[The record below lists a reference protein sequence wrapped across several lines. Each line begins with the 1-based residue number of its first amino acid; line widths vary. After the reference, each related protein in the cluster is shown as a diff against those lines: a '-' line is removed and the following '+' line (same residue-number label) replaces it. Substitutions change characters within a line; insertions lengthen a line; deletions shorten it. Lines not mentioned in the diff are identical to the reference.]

1 MACGNCANCGDS
13 SKGASQRSLVAYIQP
28 CGAGPEKDSLNA
40 MVDGNYQSAIK
51 VTGGQRQIRG
61 SRTAKRKRTSS
72 GSSQLCYYT
81 ESSPGE
87 NTLSLEFSSCGC
99 GGYSPEELSAEGTF
113 DLYQLQACCGTADMT
128 GGWSKMHVYRCI
140 SFNSISFNDET
151 SFDPDDDNDLTLSFD
166 ANYVED
172 YYVYPMTIGE
182 IVGTTGIDSGDRID
196 SMVFPGSIKG
206 CKSSCKDDCAGY
218 WYALTNE
225 GRVIY
230 RNGSGSAI
238 TSALI
243 PAFVTTSNARIGMIG
258 SKLYAV
264 TLNGYYS
271 TTVDSAGNPG
281 TWVFTSVAGLTP
293 DGVFSTGEEIVIHG
307 VGGIWKIDENGVV
320 TRPLTLATGGI
331 NGYDECGALTAAV
344 SSTGKVY
351 IGSTCSSLAETAVQ
365 PSTANTLDVAIQ
377 PGGNVWVATAT
388 GLLRYTSDNG
398 ATWTTVSLP
407 ENPAQIQG
415 IEWADAGVGYIVT
428 DSPRAIYSTE
438 DGGNTWTKSGSGGR
452 FSLPAGLVL
461 PLSVNVPC
469 CTSKSKTVNSV
480 FVTGISSG
488 AFVTNFG
495 GIWQGTIASC
505 A

>member
-1 MACGNCANCGDS
+1 MACGNCANCGDN

-28 CGAGPEKDSLNA
+28 CGAGPEKDALNA

-87 NTLSLEFSSCGC
+87 NTLSLEFSSCDC

-113 DLYQLQACCGTADMT
+113 DLYQLQACCGTADMG

-172 YYVYPMTIGE
+172 YYLYPLATSE
-182 IVGTTGIDSGDRID
+182 IVAPSGVDSGSRIHG
-196 SMVFPGSIKG
+196 MVFRGASKG

-218 WYALTNE
+218 WYAITNE

-230 RNGSGSAI
+230 RKGSSNPILISSIPGYTA
-238 TSALI
+238 TSDEK
-243 PAFVTTSNARIGMIG
+243 IGMIG
-258 SKLYAV
+258 DNLYV
-264 TLNGYYS
+264 VVPGGYYS
-271 TTVDSAGNPG
+271 TTVDSDGDPG
-281 TWVFTSVAGLTP
+281 TWTFTTVAGLTA
-293 DGVFSTGEEIVIHG
+293 DGVYSTDDSIVIYG
-307 VGGIWKIDENGVV
+307 IGGIWEVFDNGTI
-320 TRPLTLATGGI
+320 TRPLVLVAPVRS
-331 NGYDECGALTAAV
+331 NGYDECGSLSASA
-344 SSTGKVY
+344 SSVGKVY
-351 IGSTCSSLAETAVQ
+351 IGSTCSSMSETPVQ
-365 PSTANTLDVAIQ
+365 PTAASINDVAIQ
-377 PGGNVWVATAT
+377 PGGNVWIGTAT
-388 GLLRYTSDNG
+388 GVLQYTSDGGSN
-398 ATWTTVSLP
+398 WTTVSLP
-407 ENPAQIQG
+407 GNPAEIRD
-415 IEWADAGVGYIVT
+415 IHWVDSGVGFVT
-428 DSPRAIYSTE
+428 TVTPAAIYSTE
-438 DGGNTWTKSGSGGR
+438 DGGNTWSRAVSSGSR
-452 FSLPAGLVL
+452 VSSLPGLSYPIGVYT
-461 PLSVNVPC
+461 PC
-469 CTSKSKTVNSV
+469 CTSKSKAMNSL
-480 FVTGISSG
+480 FVVGITTGS
-488 AFVTNFG
+488 VG

>member
-1 MACGNCANCGDS
+1 MACGNCANCGDN

-28 CGAGPEKDSLNA
+28 CGAGPEKDALNA

-113 DLYQLQACCGTADMT
+113 DLYQLQACCGTADMG

-172 YYVYPMTIGE
+172 YYLYPLATSE
-182 IVGTTGIDSGDRID
+182 IVAPSGVDSGFRIG
-196 SMVFPGSIKG
+196 SMVFRGASKG

-218 WYALTNE
+218 WYAITNE

-230 RNGSGSAI
+230 RKGSSNPILISSIPGYTA
-238 TSALI
+238 TSDEK
-243 PAFVTTSNARIGMIG
+243 IGMIG
-258 SKLYAV
+258 DNLYV
-264 TLNGYYS
+264 VVPGGYYS
-271 TTVDSAGNPG
+271 TTVDSDGDPG
-281 TWVFTSVAGLTP
+281 TWTFTTVAGLTA
-293 DGVFSTGEEIVIHG
+293 DGVYSTDDSIVIYG
-307 VGGIWKIDENGVV
+307 IGGIWEVFDNGTI
-320 TRPLTLATGGI
+320 TRPLVLVAPVRS
-331 NGYDECGALTAAV
+331 NGYDECGSLSASA
-344 SSTGKVY
+344 SSVGKVY
-351 IGSTCSSLAETAVQ
+351 IGSTCSSMSETPVQ
-365 PSTANTLDVAIQ
+365 PTAASINDVAIQ
-377 PGGNVWVATAT
+377 PGGNVWIGTAT
-388 GLLRYTSDNG
+388 GVLQYTSDGGSN
-398 ATWTTVSLP
+398 WTTVSLP
-407 ENPAQIQG
+407 GNPAQITD
-415 IEWADAGVGYIVT
+415 IHWVDSGVGFVT
-428 DSPRAIYSTE
+428 TVTPAAIYSTE
-438 DGGNTWTKSGSGGR
+438 DGGNTWSRAVSSGSR
-452 FSLPAGLVL
+452 VSSLPGLSYPIGVYT
-461 PLSVNVPC
+461 PC
-469 CTSKSKTVNSV
+469 CTSKSKAMNSL
-480 FVTGISSG
+480 FVVGITTGS
-488 AFVTNFG
+488 VG